1 MLWRK
6 WAGNLKIQ
14 FPFSR
19 LCYQLTISPYANY
32 FIFPCLIFS
41 STKTWLHSTDGNY
54 HIQALT
60 TFTCLILSS
69 FRIFTLNAK
78 STEKHWGRPG
88 NALPSRKTRSKCS
101 WSETARLALA
111 PATLLFRRLLQHD
124 WRDINSVKEKC
135 GLHREGEH
143 LNCPSPYWFPLV
155 WYLVKL
161 AEVPGN
167 GSSRLIYTT
176 PQTIKSYTLKSTYF
190 FFFLLLLYSNTP
202 TVWGA
207 CPHLDC
213 LFSLP

>member
-19 LCYQLTISPYANY
+19 LCYQVTISPCTNS

-41 STKTWLHSTDGNY
+41 FSKTWLHSTDGNY

-88 NALPSRKTRSKCS
+88 NALPSWKTRSKCS
-101 WSETARLALA
+101 WSEKAHVALA
-111 PATLLFRRLLQHD
+111 PATLLFQHLLQHNWHD
-124 WRDINSVKEKC
+124 VHSVKEKR
-135 GLHREGEH
+135 GLYRER
-143 LNCPSPYWFPLV
+143 
-155 WYLVKL
+155 
-161 AEVPGN
+161 A
-167 GSSRLIYTT
+167 
-176 PQTIKSYTLKSTYF
+176 
-190 FFFLLLLYSNTP
+190 
-202 TVWGA
+202 
-207 CPHLDC
+207 HLD
-213 LFSLP
+213 LPFSLMIPIGLIFDEASWVSR